1 MLLFDDNFPIKD
13 GIFLDLDM
21 IIQKDITFLY
31 QTRRSLMKVLHTNWI
46 DLEEQKKWT
55 IGDNYKYCSIN
66 SSVMCWNKF
75 TNKHFIWEDFI
86 NNREKIMFLYK
97 GIDNWLE
104 SRQKIHIDTYDK
116 EQTHTYSYWTCGE
129 EYRENSSII
138 LFDYN
143 TKKQDEINEDW
154 VKELWR

>member
-1 MLLFDDNFPIKD
+1 
-13 GIFLDLDM
+13 
-21 IIQKDITFLY
+21 
-31 QTRRSLMKVLHTNWI
+31 
-46 DLEEQKKWT
+46 
-55 IGDNYKYCSIN
+55 
-66 SSVMCWNKF
+66 
-75 TNKHFIWEDFI
+75 
-86 NNREKIMFLYK
+86 MFLYK